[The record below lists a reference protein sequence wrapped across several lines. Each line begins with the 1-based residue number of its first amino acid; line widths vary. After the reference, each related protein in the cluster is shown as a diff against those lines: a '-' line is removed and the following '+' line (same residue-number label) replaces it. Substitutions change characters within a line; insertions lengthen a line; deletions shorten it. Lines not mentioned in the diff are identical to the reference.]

1 MTFYKKSLI
10 LLLSLMLSSPAFSF
24 EESQQKNLTDHQ
36 QWLKDRFNDQHNK
49 LIPVVAVADMLF
61 ACNQANGY
69 VYGKFSLKAL
79 ITEISKERLA
89 EKLESC
95 LADESIH
102 SDIAINYGLLGCFH
116 DQLDGLKPEEKAARI
131 KLVKKAMAS
140 LSLNERK
147 QSFTQCVTDQS
158 IAYLK

>member
-1 MTFYKKSLI
+1 
-10 LLLSLMLSSPAFSF
+10 MLAFSSLACSF
-24 EESQQKNLTDHQ
+24 EANEQNNLTDHQ
-36 QWLKDRFNDQHNK
+36 QWLKDRFNDQHNQ

-69 VYGKFSLKAL
+69 VYGKSSLKAL
-79 ITEISKERLA
+79 ITQTSKERLA

-95 LADESIH
+95 LAGESVN
-102 SDIAINYGLLGCFH
+102 SDTAINYGLLGCFH
-116 DQLDGLKPEEKAARI
+116 DQLDGLPQVEKDERM
-131 KLVKKAMAS
+131 KLVKKAILS
-140 LSLNERK
+140 LSISEKK